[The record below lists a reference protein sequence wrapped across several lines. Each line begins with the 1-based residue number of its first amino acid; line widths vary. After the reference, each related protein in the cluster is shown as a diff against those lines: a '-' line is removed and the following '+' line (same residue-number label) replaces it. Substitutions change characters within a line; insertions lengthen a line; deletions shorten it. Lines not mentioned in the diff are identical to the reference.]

1 MRWRRTPSNAKTV
14 TIGASAPPADER
26 ETAAMNHARA
36 VTLPPIF
43 CAGDVLAGRFRIA
56 RFIAQGGMGEVYE
69 AEDLELGEAVAL
81 KTIRQREGDG
91 DAALELF
98 RREVLLARRVTHP
111 NVCRIFDV
119 FRHRFEPSPGLAG
132 PREVLFLSMELLRGD
147 TLAER
152 LRERGRMSTAEA
164 LPVALQMA
172 AALDAAHQAGIVHR
186 DFKSNN
192 VMLIPQGDGPP
203 RAVVTD
209 FGLAGAHDERA
220 QPQDE
225 SGLTMGTPA
234 YMAPEQVEGGDVT
247 PASDIYA
254 LGVVLYEM
262 VTATVPFMALT
273 AAATANMRLYN
284 DPPSPRQRVPD
295 LDPRWEAVILRCL
308 ERRKEQRFPTAGD
321 AAAALR
327 PPDGPRPARPRAR
340 LFAEIAVVTALVA
353 LAAFLL
359 FSRRARAPLNLKT
372 VQATSSSG
380 LDLFPAFAPDGLRLA
395 YASDRGGTFEIYV
408 RDLRS
413 GGADVALTRDG
424 AQNVEPSWSP
434 DGTALVYHSKDRG
447 GLWIVPAT
455 GGTPRRLTEF
465 GSRPAWSNDGRQVAF
480 QAEALVDLAANAVA
494 AMPPS
499 TLWVVAAAGGA
510 PRQLT
515 APGQPAGGHGGPQ
528 WAPDDRHLVFTAS
541 DRRVSSVWIVRV
553 DGHGLTQLATGPTY
567 TYDPVWASDGR
578 RVYYSAMS
586 ASGNYGLWRIDVDAQ
601 AGRALGEPA
610 PLTEVGFGTSRH
622 LAVSRDGR
630 RLAFSALRMSSNLW
644 RVGLE
649 PGARPRPLTSESGR
663 NARPVYS
670 PDGRFLAFDRWQS
683 GTNPDVWVM
692 AADGSGA
699 RAAVAHH
706 AIDTV
711 PNWTPDGRALV
722 FVSDRLGRP
731 AVWSA
736 AAAGGQERLVTELQ
750 ADSDW
755 VRLSPDGRSLAFA
768 RRGSDGIVNV
778 WRAELSGGAPRQL
791 TFDGEFAGFP
801 AWSPDGRL
809 LALQLRRGEDAHVA
823 VMPSEGGAIEQITRE
838 PGQHWPYSFSPD
850 GRSVAYA
857 GLHDGV
863 WNAYRVDYRTRVE
876 QRLTRY
882 EKLNAYVRYPAFS
895 PQGDALVYE
904 YAETT
909 GNVWILDG
917 LN

>member
-1 MRWRRTPSNAKTV
+1 MRWRRTPSNAKTI
-14 TIGASAPPADER
+14 TIGAYTPPPDER
-26 ETAAMNHARA
+26 ETAALNYARA

-43 CAGDVLAGRFRIA
+43 CAGDVLAGRFRIV

-69 AEDLELGEAVAL
+69 AEDLELGERVAL
-81 KTIRQREGDG
+81 KTIRQSDGEGET
-91 DAALELF
+91 ALERF

-152 LRERGRMSTAEA
+152 LRQRGRMTVDEA
-164 LPVALQMA
+164 LPVATQMA

-192 VMLIPQGDGPP
+192 VMLIPQGDGAP
-203 RAVVTD
+203 RVVVTD

-234 YMAPEQVEGGDVT
+234 YMAPEQVEGGDVG
-247 PASDIYA
+247 PAADVYA
-254 LGVVLYEM
+254 LGVVLFEM
-262 VTATVPFMALT
+262 VTATVPFMAAT
-273 AAATANMRLYN
+273 AAATANLRLYN
-284 DPPSPRQRVPD
+284 DAPSPRQRVPD
-295 LDPRWEAVILRCL
+295 LDPRWEAAILRCL
-308 ERRKEQRFPTAGD
+308 ERRQEQRFGTAGE
-321 AAAALR
+321 AAAALQ
-327 PPDGPRPARPRAR
+327 PPEGPPPKRSRAR
-340 LFAEIAVVTALVA
+340 LLAEIALVAALVA
-353 LAAFLL
+353 LVGFVLHT
-359 FSRRARAPLNLKT
+359 RRARAPLHLKT
-372 VQATSSSG
+372 VQATTSAG
-380 LDLFPAFAPDGLRLA
+380 LDLFPAFSPDGARLA
-395 YASDRGGTFEIYV
+395 YASDRGGTFEIYL

-413 GGADVALTRDG
+413 GGSDVALTSDG

-434 DGTALVYHSKDRG
+434 DGRSLAYHSKDKG
-447 GLWIVPAT
+447 GLWVVPAA
-455 GGTPRRLTEF
+455 GGTPQRLTEF
-465 GSRPAWSNDGRQVAF
+465 GSRPAWSNDGQRIAF
-480 QAEALVDLAANAVA
+480 QTEALVDLAANAVA

-499 TLWVVAAAGGA
+499 TLWVVPAAGGA
-510 PRQLT
+510 PSQVT
-515 APGQPAGGHGGPQ
+515 TPGQPAGGHGAPE
-528 WAPDDRHLVFTAS
+528 WSPDDRHLVFTAS
-541 DRRVSSVWIVRV
+541 DRRVSSVWVVRP
-553 DGHGLTQLATGPTY
+553 DGQGLLRLAIGPTY
-567 TYDPVWASDGR
+567 TYDPVWAADGR
-578 RVYYSAMS
+578 HVYYSAMS
-586 ASGNYGLWRIDVDAQ
+586 ASGNYGLWRIGVDPQ
-601 AGRALGEPA
+601 DGRARGEPA

-644 RVGLE
+644 RVDLR
-649 PGARPRPLTSESGR
+649 PGARPRPLTSETGR

-670 PDGRFLAFDRWQS
+670 PDGRLLAFDRWQS

-692 AADGSGA
+692 GKDGSGA
-699 RAAVAHH
+699 RVVVADRS
-706 AIDTV
+706 IDTV
-711 PNWTPDGRALV
+711 PNWTPDGRALL

-736 AAAGGQERLVTELQ
+736 DAAGGNERLVTELE

-768 RRGSDGIVNV
+768 RRGTDGIVNV
-778 WRAELSGGAPRQL
+778 WRAELGGAARQL

-801 AWSPDGRL
+801 AWSPDGRA

-823 VMPSEGGAIEQITRE
+823 VMPSEGGEVAQITHG

-857 GLHDGV
+857 GLHDGI
-863 WNAYRVDYRTRVE
+863 WNAYRVDRDTRVQE
-876 QRLTRY
+876 RLTRY

-895 PQGDALVYE
+895 PRGDALVYE

-909 GNVWILDG
+909 GNVWILEG